1 MKKIYLLATALAIMT
16 MASCSDNDFVGD
28 QEVQNAKNGAIQ
40 FVSNTP
46 SITRARTGSD
56 AASDLGYSFA
66 VYATKTV
73 SSTTSN
79 VFAHNEYSAEN
90 NTPYWVWYDANSAG
104 TTTSNTSNWDYVGS
118 VATGET
124 PTPTYGTDG
133 HKVTLTTAQTIKYWD
148 YAASQYEFVAYSATV
163 DGATITKY
171 QKDGFTI
178 QATPAQLAGLYVA
191 DKLTINTKNAT
202 PSKPATNSSTVNKI
216 GDVVRF
222 TFRNAATQV
231 RLGIY
236 ETIPGYEVR
245 NIKFRPNTTGE
256 GKEFTETADKAI
268 LTGSFNGTTSSSETF
283 NITYNSTTG
292 IAEFDNTAGT
302 PENHFDFGTFT
313 STSGIGI
320 TSTAPTWAGPTT
332 QPYYQ
337 PVFPNTD
344 NVANMILYVDYEL
357 YNATSH
363 ETIKV
368 KGAKAVIPS
377 IYMKWN
383 PNYAYTYLF
392 KISDNTNGTTGTT
405 EGTDP
410 VGLYPIT
417 FDAVTIAAAD
427 GQEVGTITT
436 VSSPA
441 ITTYQK
447 GSVVDIEETTP
458 AVVSKHGITY
468 ANANGDIYITV
479 NTNGTLESLTPT
491 NTKLYT
497 VDAGTTEADLV
508 LNTKTK
514 NAVTSGTDI
523 LTVPLGAEV
532 TLQGITF
539 ATSTTAKFTPTA
551 GITYA
556 VEYKVSEAVA
566 AVYAAVASGTLTKD
580 KKYYTSNTGEGEF
593 ISDGTEVSTGSNY
606 FERTTDP
613 VPATYQYKIIEVAAG
628 GGSAR
633 LAK

>member
-1 MKKIYLLATALAIMT
+1 MIMKKNYLLATALALMA
-16 MASCSDNDFVGD
+16 MASCSDNDFVGGE
-28 QEVQNAKNGAIQ
+28 EVQNAKKGAIQ

-46 SITRARTGSD
+46 SMTRASGAS
-56 AASDLGYSFA
+56 AAEALGYKFK
-66 VYATKTV
+66 VYAVKQV
-73 SSTTSN
+73 SSVYSN
-79 VFAHNEYSAEN
+79 VFAGDAYSNASDYN
-90 NTPYWVWYDANSAG
+90 ADDKAYWVWYNTSTAG
-104 TTTSNTSNWDYVGS
+104 TTTSNTSNWDYVG
-118 VATGET
+118 AA
-124 PTPTYGTDG
+124 GTHGTTD
-133 HKVTLTTAQTIKYWD
+133 HLATLTTAQTIKYWD

-163 DGATITKY
+163 GSPTISKY
-171 QKDGFTI
+171 KKDGFTVV
-178 QATPAQLAGLYVA
+178 ATPAQMAGLYIA

-256 GKEFTETADKAI
+256 GAEFDETTAKAI
-268 LTGSFNGTTSSSETF
+268 LTGSFNGTTSSTETF

-292 IAEFDNTAGT
+292 IAEFDNTAAT
-302 PENHFDFGTFT
+302 PNNHFDFGTFT

-417 FDAVTIAAAD
+417 FDAVTIAASD

-458 AVVSKHGITY
+458 SVISEHGITY
-468 ANANGDIYITV
+468 ANANGPIYITV
-479 NTNGTLESLTPT
+479 NTNGTLESLTST

-497 VDAGTTEADLV
+497 VAEGTTEADLI
-508 LNTKTK
+508 LNAKTKTE
-514 NAVTSGTDI
+514 ATGGAA
-523 LTVPLGAEV
+523 LTVPLGAEE

-551 GITYA
+551 GTTYA
-556 VEYKVSEAVA
+556 VEYKVSDAVE
-566 AVYAAVASGTLTKD
+566 AVYAAVANETTLTKD

-593 ISDGTEVSTGSNY
+593 ISEGTEVSNGTNY
-606 FERTTDP
+606 YERTTDP
-613 VPATYQYKIIEVAAG
+613 VPAVYQYKIIEVAAG
-628 GGSAR
+628 GGGAR